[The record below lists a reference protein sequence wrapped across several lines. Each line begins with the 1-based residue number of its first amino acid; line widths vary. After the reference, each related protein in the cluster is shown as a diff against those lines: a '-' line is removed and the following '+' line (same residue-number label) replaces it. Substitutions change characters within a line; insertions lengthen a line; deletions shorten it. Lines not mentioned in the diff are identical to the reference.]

1 VSWHESATDEAFGND
16 NLCFLATKAIITQR
30 SQYIFKFKKL
40 WEDAVSYYFW
50 IALFILIIGLAIIL
64 LAMISIFKQRVYLD
78 KDGNP
83 IGSEIEIPFFGKVKT
98 GLPAVALA
106 FLGVVVVYIAADLM
120 KFSGAH
126 SQPDLI
132 PFTGNI
138 TIDRKDLD
146 ELPDAIIVGLAPGD
160 GNAAQL
166 VQPENPTENKLE
178 KSVTLKVPNSWSS
191 YIAYGLA
198 PGGKIRPKWQ
208 GIAAGQT
215 KFDMELAP

>member
-1 VSWHESATDEAFGND
+1 MF
-16 NLCFLATKAIITQR
+16 
-30 SQYIFKFKKL
+30 
-40 WEDAVSYYFW
+40 YYFW

-64 LAMISIFKQRVYLD
+64 VALISLFKQKVYLD

-83 IGSEIEIPFFGKVKT
+83 IGSEIEIPFLGKVKT
-98 GLPAVALA
+98 SFPTVALA
-106 FLGVVVVYIAADLM
+106 FLGFAAIYTAADLM
-120 KFSGAH
+120 KSGGAH

-138 TIDRKDLD
+138 TVDRKDLD
-146 ELPDAIIVGLAPGD
+146 ELPDAIIVGIAPGD
-160 GNAAQL
+160 GNASQL
-166 VQPENPTENKLE
+166 VQPENPTANKLE

-215 KFDMELAP
+215 KFDLELAP